1 MPRFYFIIIFFLIT
15 GFIGFF
21 LVWPVYQEIS
31 SMQLE
36 IREIEIG
43 IQEGEE
49 YFAGLKSLSK
59 KLEGYQDQL
68 SVLDS
73 ALPEKIYLPQL
84 YNFFP
89 LVCSRQGLLY
99 QRMSHT
105 FNPSGDSK
113 IKEIP
118 ISLNVSGS
126 YSSFRNLLSYLQN
139 SARFFSIEGIDLS
152 SDQEGKFFSASLNIK
167 TYSY

>member
-1 MPRFYFIIIFFLIT
+1 MPRFYFIIIFFLII

-21 LVWPVYQEIS
+21 LAWPAYQETS

-36 IREIEIG
+36 IEEIKIS

-59 KLEGYQDQL
+59 KLEEYQDQL

-84 YNFFP
+84 YDFFP
-89 LVCSRQGLLY
+89 VICSRQGLLY
-99 QRMSHT
+99 QGMNYT
-105 FNPSGDSK
+105 FNPSEDSK

-118 ISLNVSGS
+118 ISLSVSGS
-126 YSSFRNLLSYLQN
+126 YSSFKSFLSYLQN
-139 SARFFSIEGIDLS
+139 SARFFSIESINLS
-152 SDQEGKFFSASLNIK
+152 SDHEGKFFSASLNIK